1 MKKNKLLRYLIIA
14 TVALLILAVV
24 GKKAGWFG
32 NDVTIKVAVEQ
43 PEKRT
48 ITEIVTAN
56 GKVQPEIEV
65 MLSPDVSGEIVELN
79 VKEGEDVEKGD
90 LLLKIKPDTYISM
103 VDRAQASLNGSKANY
118 ANSKAVLEQVD
129 ARFKQAERSY
139 NRNKMLWEKKAISEA
154 EYENALSSYE
164 VAKAELN
171 AAKRNV
177 ESAKFSVESAEAA
190 LSEAE
195 ENLQKTIIYA
205 PMTGTVS
212 RLNVEEGERVVGTMQ
227 MAGTELLRIAN
238 LDRME
243 VRVEVNENDIVR
255 VAKGDTALVE
265 IDAYLGETF
274 KAVVT
279 EIANS
284 ATTQGAATDQVTNF
298 DVKVFLLQA
307 SYQHLIDE
315 SNPNPFRPGMS
326 ASVDIQTNTRY
337 DVISVPI
344 QAVTTRAE
352 EEQKDKTKDAD
363 SEEMEVEEVVFVV
376 ASDTVEQRVV
386 ETGIMDRKYIE
397 IKKGLVLEEKVV
409 IAPFSAISRRLKPG
423 MNVEVKKKEDL
434 FKED

>member
-14 TVALLILAVV
+14 TVALLILAIV

-32 NDVTIKVAVEQ
+32 GDVSIKVAVEQ

-48 ITEIVTAN
+48 ITEIVTAS

-79 VKEGEDVEKGD
+79 VKEGNDVEKGD

-118 ANSKAVLEQVD
+118 ANSKAVLEQVE

-139 NRNKMLWEKKAISEA
+139 ERNKMLWEKKAISEA
-154 EYENALSSYE
+154 EYETALSSYE
-164 VAKAELN
+164 VSKAELN

-284 ATTQGAATDQVTNF
+284 ASTLGTATDQVTNF

-315 SNPNPFRPGMS
+315 NNPNPFRPGMS

-337 DVISVPI
+337 DVLSVPI

-352 EEQKDKTKDAD
+352 EEKKPDGKDAED
-363 SEEMEVEEVVFVV
+363 EEVEVEEVVFVV

-397 IKKGLVLEEKVV
+397 IKKGLELEEKIV
-409 IAPFSAISRRLKPG
+409 IAPFSAISRRLKSG
-423 MNVEVKKKEDL
+423 MGVEVKKKEDL

>member
-14 TVALLILAVV
+14 TVALLILAIV

-32 NDVTIKVAVEQ
+32 GDVSIKVAVEQ

-48 ITEIVTAN
+48 ITEIVTAS

-79 VKEGEDVEKGD
+79 VKEGNDVEKGD

-118 ANSKAVLEQVD
+118 ANSKAVLEQVE

-139 NRNKMLWEKKAISEA
+139 ERNKMLWEKKAISEA
-154 EYENALSSYE
+154 EYETALSSYE
-164 VAKAELN
+164 VSKAELN

-284 ATTQGAATDQVTNF
+284 ASTLGTATDQVTNF

-315 SNPNPFRPGMS
+315 NNPNPFRPGMS

-337 DVISVPI
+337 DILSVPI

-352 EEQKDKTKDAD
+352 EEKKPDGKDAED
-363 SEEMEVEEVVFVV
+363 EEVEVEEVVFVV

-397 IKKGLVLEEKVV
+397 IKKGLELEEKIV
-409 IAPFSAISRRLKPG
+409 IAPFSAISRRLKSG
-423 MNVEVKKKEDL
+423 MGVEVKKKEDL